1 MTEDSL
7 YLQEQTEKGAALLAS
22 LAPLTEACGDG
33 AVEEQKKTISDRLDR
48 LPLASLTTD
57 GFGGEQMNELFSPD
71 TSEARLRQLC
81 AECGVEYLLYCPEQP
96 GSETQLACFERVYQN
111 ESCTIYRVQPDTET

>member
-1 MTEDSL
+1 MLELILGRAGSGKTAGVMRAMGGLFENGRGSIMIVP
-7 YLQEQTEKGAALLAS
+7 EQYSHDAE
-22 LAPLTEACGDG
+22 
-33 AVEEQKKTISDRLDR
+33 
-48 LPLASLTTD
+48 
-57 GFGGEQMNELFSPD
+57 
-71 TSEARLRQLC
+71 RQLC